1 MLFRSSLFSTSS
13 VDLLAGGT
21 GSGVS
26 TISSDMRTA
35 LTEQGF
41 AVNEALWKFYS
52 DNHGSY
58 TRGGGSIMYGGAE
71 DWTIKEAPVSAIP
84 DAAKSE
90 AEGTIPVFFLART
103 GGEGRD
109 LGRYMGEWTNVA
121 GDKEKHYLEP
131 NSVELEV
138 IQYLNDTFDNV
149 ILVVNTNNAFELGW
163 VADYPNI
170 TSVLWAPGAGG
181 DTCRSIADVLSGAVN
196 PSGHLV
202 DTFAYDAFSSPAMQ
216 NMGDMMLVNGGQDVE
231 AAVFYDEG
239 IYVGYKYYET
249 RYFDKAL
256 NQGNAGD
263 YDYAAAVQYPFGYGI
278 SYRSEERRVGKE
290 CRL

>member
-1 MLFRSSLFSTSS
+1 M
-13 VDLLAGGT
+13 
-21 GSGVS
+21 
-26 TISSDMRTA
+26 
-35 LTEQGF
+35 
-41 AVNEALWKFYS
+41 
-52 DNHGSY
+52 
-58 TRGGGSIMYGGAE
+58 
-71 DWTIKEAPVSAIP
+71 
-84 DAAKSE
+84 
-90 AEGTIPVFFLART
+90 FFLART

-163 VADYPNI
+163 VADYPSI
-170 TSVLWAPGAGG
+170 SAVLWAPGAGG

-216 NMGDMMLVNGGQDVE
+216 NMGDMMMVNGGQDVG
-231 AAVFYDEG
+231 AGVFYDEG

-249 RYFDKAL
+249 RYFDKVLDQATPVTTIMPPPCSIPSASASPTPPLSGPISSWAL
-256 NQGNAGD
+256 WMRTATW
-263 YDYAAAVQYPFGYGI
+263 
-278 SYRSEERRVGKE
+278 RSRSP
-290 CRL
+290 